1 MSKKIIV
8 FSGKQLSGKDCV
20 AKMLLAYLS
29 DFKRIGLGDAI
40 KIEYATQT
48 GLTLEEIEINKA
60 HYRSDLIA
68 LGNKRRAEDE
78 DYWIKKIVEF
88 PFNCVVPDVRML
100 RELNFFKS
108 QNAFTVRVNAP
119 LEMRL
124 SRGALANV
132 NDDTETQLDDVT
144 DWDYIIE
151 NDGSL
156 EELKEKVTQLF
167 EYLKENFLVDDDYSG
182 ELF

>member
-48 GLTLEEIEINKA
+48 GLTLEEIETNKA
-60 HYRSDLIA
+60 LYRSDLIA
-68 LGNKRRAEDE
+68 LGNKRRSEDE

-88 PFNCVVPDVRML
+88 PYNCVVPDVRML

-108 QNAFTVRVNAP
+108 ENAFTIRVNAP
-119 LEMRL
+119 LGIRK

-132 NDDTETQLDDVT
+132 NDETETQLDEIT
-144 DWDYIIE
+144 DWDYVIE
-151 NDGSL
+151 NDGTI
-156 EELKEKVTQLF
+156 EDLKNKVTQLF
-167 EYLKENFLVDDDYSG
+167 EFLKENYLVDGVYSE